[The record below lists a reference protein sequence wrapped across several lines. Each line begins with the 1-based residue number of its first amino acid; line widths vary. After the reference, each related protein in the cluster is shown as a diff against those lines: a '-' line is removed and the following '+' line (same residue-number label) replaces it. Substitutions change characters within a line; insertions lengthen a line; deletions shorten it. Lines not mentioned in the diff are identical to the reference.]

1 MNKYK
6 QLFINYYNR
15 MGGGKGLAFRALA
28 IATALIIILLLITN
42 YSQKSP
48 EFKKIIEDYKN
59 VAK

>member
-1 MNKYK
+1 MNKYNE
-6 QLFINYYNR
+6 LAVNYYHR
-15 MGGGKGLAFRALA
+15 MGGALGLAFRALA

-42 YSQKSP
+42 YSQKSS

>member
-6 QLFINYYNR
+6 QLLINYYNR
-15 MGGGKGLAFRALA
+15 MGGVKGFAFRALA

-59 VAK
+59 VK